1 MSLERKYSGQ
11 YLPVGLG
18 LEAIVLAVL
27 VVVVEEQFSSLL
39 LHLIAALPALT
50 ISDEVRSTDGTFQR
64 CPLLATRTGSKG
76 RQPPGHKGKITCCK
90 PRRTMTRYTS
100 ISNNVLNDL
109 GPALGNIRLMLSNR
123 FVIQRR
129 NITKHT
135 L

>member
-76 RQPPGHKGKITCCK
+76 RQPPGHKGKSTCLRT
-90 PRRTMTRYTS
+90 RRTVRRSASVNNNILSSLRPVLGS
-100 ISNNVLNDL
+100 I
-109 GPALGNIRLMLSNR
+109 R
-123 FVIQRR
+123 
-129 NITKHT
+129 
-135 L
+135 